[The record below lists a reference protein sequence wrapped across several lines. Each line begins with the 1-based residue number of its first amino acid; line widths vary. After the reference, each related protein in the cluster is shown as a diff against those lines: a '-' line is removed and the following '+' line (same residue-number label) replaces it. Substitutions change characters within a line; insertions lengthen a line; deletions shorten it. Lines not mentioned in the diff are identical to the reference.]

1 MTRYQTPFRPARPR
15 ATPWTGAVALLLAA
29 TALSGC
35 NVLTRLSEVG
45 GGPTTSPV
53 TNPTTQPGYK
63 PVNLPMPAAQPAEI
77 NPNSLWRA
85 GARAFFKDI
94 RAKAVGDIITVRVS
108 ISNETGKFEN
118 KTERARGDSE
128 RARIDAFLGLEAE
141 LAKRL
146 PQAVDATQL
155 LNFSNNHTTLGDGG
169 IERKETVTLTFAA
182 VITQIMPNG
191 NMVLMGRQ
199 ELLVN
204 QEIRELVVLGVV
216 RPEDIDSDNTITHE
230 KIAELRMAY
239 GGRGT
244 LSGLQAPRWGAQVW
258 DILFPF

>member
-1 MTRYQTPFRPARPR
+1 MIRHRRP
-15 ATPWTGAVALLLAA
+15 TLLTSFVALALAG

-35 NVLTRLSEVG
+35 NVFTRLADVG
-45 GGPTTSPV
+45 GGPKTTDIA
-53 TNPTTQPGYK
+53 NPTTQPGYK
-63 PVNLPMPAAQPAEI
+63 PVNLPMPAAQPVDI

-94 RAKAVGDIITVRVS
+94 RAKAVGDIITVKVLIVDS
-108 ISNETGKFEN
+108 GKLEN
-118 KTERARGDSE
+118 KTERE
-128 RARIDAFLGLEAE
+128 RDDRETAAVPNFLGLELE
-141 LAKRL
+141 YAKKL
-146 PQAVDATQL
+146 PQGIDASRML
-155 LNFSNNHTTLGDGG
+155 AFANNHKTKGDGD
-169 IERKETVTLTFAA
+169 IDRKETVTLTFAA

-199 ELLVN
+199 ELVVN

-216 RPEDIDSDNTITHE
+216 RPEDIDADNTITHE

>member
-1 MTRYQTPFRPARPR
+1 MILNRRT
-15 ATPWTGAVALLLAA
+15 TPWTSFIALALAA

-35 NVLTRLSEVG
+35 NIFTRLSEVG
-45 GGPTTSPV
+45 AGPKTSEIA
-53 TNPTTQPGYK
+53 NPTAQPGYK
-63 PVNLPMPAAQPAEI
+63 PVSMPMPAAQPADI

-94 RAKAVGDIITVRVS
+94 RAKSVGDIITVKVAIVDS
-108 ISNETGKFEN
+108 GKLEN
-118 KTERARGDSE
+118 KTERE
-128 RARIDAFLGLEAE
+128 RDDRETASVPNFLGLEAE
-141 LAKRL
+141 YAKKL
-146 PQAVDATQL
+146 PQGIDPTKFLA
-155 LNFSNNHTTLGDGG
+155 FSNNHKTKGDGD
-169 IERKETVTLTFAA
+169 IDRKETVTLTFAA
-182 VITQIMPNG
+182 VVTQIMPNG

-199 ELLVN
+199 ELVVN

-216 RPEDIDSDNTITHE
+216 RPEDIDADNTIAHE

>member
-1 MTRYQTPFRPARPR
+1 MTPHRNRNRTRR
-15 ATPWTGAVALLLAA
+15 TPWAGAVALLLAA

-45 GGPTTSPV
+45 GGPKTSPV
-53 TNPTTQPGYK
+53 ENPTTKPGYK

-94 RAKAVGDIITVRVS
+94 RAKAVGDIITVKVS
-108 ISNETGKFEN
+108 IANSGKLEN
-118 KTERARGDSE
+118 KTERERGDSE
-128 RARIDAFLGLEAE
+128 TANVANFLGLEGE
-141 LAKRL
+141 YRKVL
-146 PQAVDATQL
+146 PQGLDATKF
-155 LNFSNNHTTLGDGG
+155 LNFSDNHKTKGDGD
-169 IERKETVTLTFAA
+169 IDRKETVTLTFAA
-182 VITQIMPNG
+182 VITQILPNG

-204 QEIRELVVLGVV
+204 QEIRELVILGVV
-216 RPEDIDSDNTITHE
+216 RAEDIDADNTITHD

>member
-1 MTRYQTPFRPARPR
+1 LI
-15 ATPWTGAVALLLAA
+15 ALALVT
-29 TALSGC
+29 TALTGC

-45 GGPTTSPV
+45 GGPKTSSV
-53 TNPTTQPGYK
+53 SNPTALPGYK
-63 PVNLPMPAAQPAEI
+63 PVNMPMPAAQPAEI

-108 ISNETGKFEN
+108 INNETGKFEN
-118 KTERARGDSE
+118 KTERE
-128 RARIDAFLGLEAE
+128 RDDRETANVANFLGLEAE
-141 LAKRL
+141 YAKKL
-146 PQAVDATQL
+146 PQGIDATKF
-155 LNFSNNHTTLGDGG
+155 LNFSNNHKTKGDGE

-182 VITQIMPNG
+182 VITQILPNG

-216 RPEDIDSDNTITHE
+216 RSEDIDADNTITHD

-244 LSGLQAPRWGAQVW
+244 LSGIQAPRWGAQVW

>member
-1 MTRYQTPFRPARPR
+1 MTPNRSFSRQR
-15 ATPWTGAVALLLAA
+15 PWTSVIALALVT
-29 TALSGC
+29 TALTGC

-45 GGPTTSPV
+45 GGPKTTQIA
-53 TNPTTQPGYK
+53 NPTVQPGYK
-63 PVNLPMPAAQPAEI
+63 PVNMPMPAAQPAEI

-94 RAKAVGDIITVRVS
+94 RAKAVGDIITVKVS
-108 ISNETGKFEN
+108 IADSGKLEN
-118 KTERARGDSE
+118 KTERERGDSE
-128 RARIDAFLGLEAE
+128 TAAVPNFLGLELE
-141 LAKRL
+141 YAKKL
-146 PQAVDATQL
+146 PQGIDASKFL
-155 LNFSNNHTTLGDGG
+155 SFSNNHKTKGDGD
-169 IERKETVTLTFAA
+169 IDRKETVVLTFAA
-182 VITQIMPNG
+182 VITQILPNG

>member
-1 MTRYQTPFRPARPR
+1 MTQHRNPNRTRR
-15 ATPWTGAVALLLAA
+15 TPWTGVVALLLAA

-45 GGPTTSPV
+45 GGPKTSSV
-53 TNPTTQPGYK
+53 ENPTTKPGYK

-94 RAKAVGDIITVRVS
+94 RAKAVGDIITVKVS
-108 ISNETGKFEN
+108 IADSGKLEN
-118 KTERARGDSE
+118 KTERERGDSE
-128 RARIDAFLGLEAE
+128 QASLPNFLGLEAE
-141 LAKRL
+141 YARKL
-146 PQAVDATQL
+146 PQAIDASNF
-155 LNFSNNHTTLGDGG
+155 LNFSNNHKTKGDGD
-169 IERKETVTLTFAA
+169 IDRKETVTLTFAA
-182 VITQIMPNG
+182 VITQILPNG

-216 RPEDIDSDNTITHE
+216 RPEDIDSDNTISHE

>member
-1 MTRYQTPFRPARPR
+1 MTHLHTPYRPR
-15 ATPWTGAVALLLAA
+15 AATWRGALALLLAA

-45 GGPTTSPV
+45 GGPKTSPLV
-53 TNPTTQPGYK
+53 NPTAQPGYK
-63 PVNLPMPAAQPAEI
+63 PVNLPMPAAQPTEV

-94 RAKAVGDIITVRVS
+94 RAKAVGDIITVKVS
-108 ISNETGKFEN
+108 IGNETGKFEN
-118 KTERARGDSE
+118 KTERARNDSE
-128 RARIDAFLGLEAE
+128 RARIDNFLGLEAE
-141 LAKRL
+141 YRKVL
-146 PQAVDATQL
+146 PQGLDATNF
-155 LNFSNNHTTLGDGG
+155 LNFSNNHKTSGDGE

-182 VITQIMPNG
+182 VITHILPNG

-204 QEIRELVVLGVV
+204 QEIRKLVVLGVV
-216 RPEDIDSDNTITHE
+216 RLEDIDSDNTITHE

-244 LSGLQAPRWGAQVW
+244 LSGLQTPRWGAQVW

>member
-1 MTRYQTPFRPARPR
+1 
-15 ATPWTGAVALLLAA
+15 VIALALVT
-29 TALSGC
+29 TALASC

-45 GGPTTSPV
+45 GGPKTSPIA
-53 TNPTTQPGYK
+53 NPTALPGYK
-63 PVNLPMPAAQPAEI
+63 PVNLPMPAAQPPEV

-94 RAKAVGDIITVRVS
+94 RAKAVGDIITVKVS
-108 ISNETGKFEN
+108 IADSGKLEN
-118 KTERARGDSE
+118 KTERERGDSE
-128 RARIDAFLGLEAE
+128 TANVANFLGLEAE
-141 LAKRL
+141 YAKKL
-146 PQAVDATQL
+146 PQGIDATKF
-155 LNFSNNHTTLGDGG
+155 LNFSNNHKTKGDGD
-169 IERKETVTLTFAA
+169 IDRKETVTLTFAA
-182 VITQIMPNG
+182 VITQILPNG

-216 RPEDIDSDNTITHE
+216 RPEDIDSDNTITHD

-244 LSGLQAPRWGAQVW
+244 LSGIQAPRWGAQVW

>member
-1 MTRYQTPFRPARPR
+1 MIPHRNHNRTRP
-15 ATPWTGAVALLLAA
+15 TPWAGAVVLLLAA

-45 GGPTTSPV
+45 GGPKTSPV
-53 TNPTTQPGYK
+53 ENPTTRPGYK
-63 PVNLPMPAAQPAEI
+63 PVNLPMPAAQPVEV

-94 RAKAVGDIITVRVS
+94 RAKAVGDIVTVKVS
-108 ISNETGKFEN
+108 IADSGKLEN
-118 KTERARGDSE
+118 KTERERGDSE
-128 RARIDAFLGLEAE
+128 TANVANLLGLEGE
-141 LAKRL
+141 YRKVL
-146 PQAVDATQL
+146 PQGLDATKF
-155 LNFSNNHTTLGDGG
+155 LNFSNNHKTKGDGD
-169 IERKETVTLTFAA
+169 IDRKETVTLTFAA
-182 VITQIMPNG
+182 VITQILPNG

-204 QEIRELVVLGVV
+204 QEIRELVILGVV
-216 RPEDIDSDNTITHE
+216 RAEDIDADNTITHD

>member
-1 MTRYQTPFRPARPR
+1 MTPTRSFSLR
-15 ATPWTGAVALLLAA
+15 TPWTGVIALALVT
-29 TALSGC
+29 TALTGC

-45 GGPTTSPV
+45 GGPKTSAIA
-53 TNPTTQPGYK
+53 NPTAQPGYK
-63 PVNLPMPAAQPAEI
+63 PINLPMPAAQTAEI

-94 RAKAVGDIITVRVS
+94 RAKAVGDIVTVKVS
-108 ISNETGKFEN
+108 IADSGKLAN
-118 KTERARGDSE
+118 KTERERDDSE
-128 RARIDAFLGLEAE
+128 TAAVPNFLGLEAE
-141 LAKRL
+141 YAKKL
-146 PQAVDATQL
+146 PQAIDASKFL
-155 LNFSNNHTTLGDGG
+155 SFSNNHKTKGDGD
-169 IERKETVTLTFAA
+169 IDRSETVTLTFAA
-182 VITQIMPNG
+182 VITQILPNG

-244 LSGLQAPRWGAQVW
+244 LSGIQAPRWGAQVW

>member
-1 MTRYQTPFRPARPR
+1 MTPNRSFLLQRPL
-15 ATPWTGAVALLLAA
+15 TSVIALALVT
-29 TALSGC
+29 TALTGC
-35 NVLTRLSEVG
+35 NLFTRLSEVG
-45 GGPTTSPV
+45 AGPKTSQIA
-53 TNPTTQPGYK
+53 NPTASPGYR
-63 PVNLPMPAAQPAEI
+63 PVSMPMPAPQPAEI

-94 RAKAVGDIITVRVS
+94 RAKAVGDIITVKVLIVDS
-108 ISNETGKFEN
+108 GKLEN
-118 KTERARGDSE
+118 KTERE
-128 RARIDAFLGLEAE
+128 RDDRETAAVPNFLGLEAE
-141 LAKRL
+141 YAKKL
-146 PQAVDATQL
+146 PQGIDATKFL
-155 LNFSNNHTTLGDGG
+155 AFSNNHKTKGDGD
-169 IERKETVTLTFAA
+169 IDRKETVTLTFAA
-182 VITQIMPNG
+182 VITQILPNG

-199 ELLVN
+199 ELVVN

>member
-1 MTRYQTPFRPARPR
+1 MTQYRSPYGPR
-15 ATPWTGAVALLLAA
+15 RTRAASWTGAIALLLAA
-29 TALSGC
+29 TALTGC
-35 NVLTRLSEVG
+35 NVLTRLSEIG
-45 GGPTTSPV
+45 GGPKTSPV
-53 TNPTTQPGYK
+53 ANPTTQPGYK

-94 RAKAVGDIITVRVS
+94 RAKAVGDIITVKVS

-118 KTERARGDSE
+118 KTERARADSE
-128 RARIDAFLGLEAE
+128 RARLDALLGLEAE
-141 LAKRL
+141 YTKFL
-146 PQAVDATQL
+146 PQGIDATQF
-155 LNFSNNHTTLGDGG
+155 LNFSNNHTTSGDGE

-182 VITQIMPNG
+182 IITQIMPNG

-216 RPEDIDSDNTITHE
+216 RPEDIDSDNSITHE
-230 KIAELRMAY
+230 KIAELRVAY

>member
-1 MTRYQTPFRPARPR
+1 MTPNRTFTRQV
-15 ATPWTGAVALLLAA
+15 PWTTVIAFALVTTTL
-29 TALSGC
+29 TGC

-45 GGPTTSPV
+45 AGPKTSAV
-53 TNPTTQPGYK
+53 ANPTTQPGYK
-63 PVNLPMPAAQPAEI
+63 PVSMPMPAAQPAEV

-85 GARAFFKDI
+85 GSRAFFKDI
-94 RAKAVGDIITVRVS
+94 RAKAVGDIITVKVT
-108 ISNETGKFEN
+108 INNETGKFEN
-118 KTERARGDSE
+118 KTERARTDSE
-128 RARIDAFLGLEAE
+128 TANVPNLFGLEAE
-141 LAKRL
+141 YTKAL
-146 PQAVDATQL
+146 PQGLDPTKFL
-155 LNFSNNHTTLGDGG
+155 SFSNNHSTKGDGE

-182 VITQIMPNG
+182 VITQILPNG

-199 ELLVN
+199 ELIVN

-216 RPEDIDSDNTITHE
+216 RSEDIDADNTITHE